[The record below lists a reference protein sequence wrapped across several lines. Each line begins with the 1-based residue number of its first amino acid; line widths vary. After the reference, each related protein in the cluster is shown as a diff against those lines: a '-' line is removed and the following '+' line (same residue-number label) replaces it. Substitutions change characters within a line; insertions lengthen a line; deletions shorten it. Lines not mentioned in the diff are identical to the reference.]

1 MYVLY
6 ADNHWDYMRKLCLKV
21 CLKLLMS
28 EYNAMQNT
36 GNFSIKH

>member
-6 ADNHWDYMRKLCLKV
+6 ADNHWNYMRKL

-36 GNFSIKH
+36 GNFCIKH